1 MLRTYTELCRLKTL
15 KERFEYLKLS
25 GEVGRAT
32 FGGSRYLN
40 QIFYM
45 SDEWKAARAYCII
58 RDNGY
63 DLGVEGC
70 DIHSGLTVHH
80 MNPITIEQI
89 ENHDPRIVD
98 PEYLIC
104 ASYNTHKA
112 IHYSNEQ
119 MLPKDYVP
127 RTPGDT
133 CLW

>member
-1 MLRTYTELCRLKTL
+1 MVRTYSELCKLKTL
-15 KERFEYLKLS
+15 KDRFEYLKLS

-40 QIFYM
+40 QIFYT
-45 SDEWKAARAYCII
+45 SDEWKTVRAYCIV
-58 RDNGY
+58 RDNGC
-63 DLGVEGC
+63 DLGVEGYE
-70 DIHSGLTVHH
+70 IRSGLTVHH